1 MEDILEQFPTRE
13 AFEAYWNENY
23 IELTYEEVKE
33 DYEAFVTSADK
44 RIFLSDYEEAGAISK
59 NDFIDNLAEAA
70 MFTFQDT
77 LTEAFYEKNPDLYET
92 AFAIYEAAELS
103 GQGEKNVA
111 MIFHEEYNRLY
122 REFLMQ
128 MFDDL
133 YN

>member
-1 MEDILEQFPTRE
+1 MDDILNRFPTRE
-13 AFEAYWNENY
+13 SFEEYWNENY
-23 IELTYEEVKE
+23 IELMYDEVRE

-44 RIFLSDYEEAGAISK
+44 HIFLSDYEEAGAISRD
-59 NDFIDNLAEAA
+59 DFMDNLAEAA

-77 LTEAFYEKNPDLYET
+77 LTEAFYDKNPDLYEM

-122 REFLMQ
+122 RDFLMQ